1 MPRGKQVKYNQEHAR
16 IVQSLAQY
24 GIPHTQIAAHIGVS
38 KNTLLALYSKE
49 IEEGAVTT
57 NNKIAKRLFEKAMDG
72 DTTALIFWCKTRMGW
87 RETQKVDLT
96 SSDGSMSP
104 STAFDFSLL
113 SPEQIAA
120 LRGKLDARNKER
132 QSDTA
137 VTD

>member
-1 MPRGKQVKYNQEHAR
+1 MPRGKQVKYNQEHAK

-104 STAFDFSLL
+104 SPAIDFSGKTQEELL
-113 SPEQIAA
+113 ELTRAA
-120 LRGKLDARNKER
+120 FGLEHKD
-132 QSDTA
+132 
-137 VTD
+137 

>member
-1 MPRGKQVKYNQEHAR
+1 MPRGKQAKYNQEHAR

-24 GIPHTQIAAHIGVS
+24 GIPQRQIAAHIGMDVA
-38 KNTLLALYSKE
+38 TLTRLYKKE
-49 IEEGAVTT
+49 LDDGAVIT

-104 STAFDFSLL
+104 ASPVSIDLSEM
-113 SPEQIAA
+113 SPEDVAKMARAA
-120 LRGKLDARNKER
+120 FRGEA
-132 QSDTA
+132 
-137 VTD
+137 